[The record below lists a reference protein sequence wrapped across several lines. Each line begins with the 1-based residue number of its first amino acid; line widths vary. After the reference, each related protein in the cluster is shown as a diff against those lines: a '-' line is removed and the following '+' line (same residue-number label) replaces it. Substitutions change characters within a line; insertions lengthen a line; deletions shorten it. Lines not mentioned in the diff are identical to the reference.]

1 MELRFSPLFS
11 GSSGN
16 ATYVGCDDTHLLVDA
31 GLSGTRVTQEL
42 LTVGVDPAML
52 SAILVTHEHSDH
64 IKGIG
69 ILSRK
74 YDLPVFASEGT
85 WRDMYGKIGNV
96 APRNMRVFMPGQ
108 DFYIGSI
115 DVTPFST
122 PHDASEPVGY
132 TFEISGVKLAIATD
146 LGSVRD
152 SWLKYIVG
160 SDAVILESNF
170 DPGMLQTGPYPYD
183 LKKRIMGRHGHLSN
197 DDAGEVAVELARHG
211 TTQIILGHLS
221 KENNYPELALQSTLS
236 ALKLAG
242 IDTENDVR
250 VRVASRDCNSGM
262 FSVSAALEE
271 TRYR

>member
-16 ATYVGCDDTHLLVDA
+16 ATYVGCDDAHILVDA

-42 LTVGVDPAML
+42 MKVGVNPAML

-74 YDLPVFASEGT
+74 YDLPVFATEGT
-85 WRDMYGKIGNV
+85 WREMYGKIG
-96 APRNMRVFMPGQ
+96 AISPRNMRIFEPEQ

-115 DVTPFST
+115 DVTPFAT
-122 PHDASEPVGY
+122 PHDAGQPVGY
-132 TFEISGVKLAIATD
+132 TFEISGAKLAIATD

-152 SWLKYIVG
+152 SWLKHVRG
-160 SDAVILESNF
+160 ADAVILESNY

-183 LKKRIMGRHGHLSN
+183 LKKRIMSRHGHLSN
-197 DDAGEVAVELARHG
+197 DDAGEVAAELAKNG
-211 TTQIILGHLS
+211 TRQIILGHLS
-221 KENNYPELALQSTLS
+221 KENNYPELALQCTLS

-242 IDTENDVR
+242 VRCQDEVR
-250 VRVASRDCNSGM
+250 VMVASRDGNSGM
-262 FSVSAALEE
+262 YSVSAELQEM
-271 TRYR
+271 RYS

>member
-31 GLSGTRVTQEL
+31 GLSGSRVIQEL
-42 LTVGVDPAML
+42 ERVGVNPAIL

-74 YDLPVFASEGT
+74 FDLPIYATDGT
-85 WRDMYGKIGNV
+85 WREMFNKIGNV
-96 APRNMRVFMPGQ
+96 APRNMRVFEPGQ
-108 DFYIGSI
+108 DFFIGSI
-115 DVTPFST
+115 DVTPFAT
-122 PHDASEPVGY
+122 PHDAGQPVGY
-132 TFEISGVKLAIATD
+132 TFETGGAKLAIATD

-152 SWLKYIVG
+152 SWVKYILG

-197 DDAGEVAVELARHG
+197 DDAGEVAVELAQNG

-221 KENNYPELALQSTLS
+221 KENNYPELALQCTLS

-250 VRVASRDCNSGM
+250 VRVASRDGNSGM
-262 FSVSAALEE
+262 FSVSASLEE
-271 TRYR
+271 MRYL